1 MYVCL
6 PAYGCVAVMVKQLR
20 GTGDVV
26 VPDDVDIAVVE
37 AFRVALFWARMNEA
51 GKAGRRKSNN
61 IVAYITI

>member
-1 MYVCL
+1 MLVQ
-6 PAYGCVAVMVKQLR
+6 QLR

-51 GKAGRRKSNN
+51 GKAGRRKKQQYSCVHH
-61 IVAYITI
+61 I